1 MRITCA
7 ARSFLRKSWQKA
19 LNYEIED
26 TIAAIA
32 TPPGPGAI
40 AIVRVSGS
48 KALPII
54 RKIAGLE
61 PRPRHAHICTF
72 NNENGVAVDH
82 GLVLFFPGPHSFTG
96 EDVVELHGHGG
107 LVVSEWLLSSVLG
120 LGARAAEPGEF
131 TLRAFLNDKLDL
143 AQAEAVADLVNSGS
157 REAAQAALRS
167 LDGVFSERVQ
177 ILQKNLTEV
186 RVHIEAWLD
195 FPDEDIEPAKIVEIQ
210 DRLQESISFLEQIHS
225 VARNGIQLRD
235 GVDVVI
241 AGRPNVGKSS
251 LMNCLA
257 GYDAAIVTPIPGT
270 TRDLLREHLS
280 IDGLPVTLTD
290 TAGFRVSS
298 DPIETEGV
306 RRAQLA
312 IERADRLFWMV
323 DVQDEPDKALEEAR
337 REFGADKPVT
347 ILQNKVDLVSKN
359 AESFEHEGVTIIR
372 ISALTGEGIPILRE
386 HMKSLAGF
394 GGEVSGAFSA
404 RSRHIDALQR
414 AESSIRSAQKELFGN
429 KALELVSEE
438 LRAGQSALSEL
449 TGAISSDDLLGEIF
463 SGFCIGK

>member
-1 MRITCA
+1 M
-7 ARSFLRKSWQKA
+7 
-19 LNYEIED
+19 NYETKD
-26 TIAAIA
+26 TIAAVA
-32 TPPGPGAI
+32 TAPGPGAI
-40 AIVRVSGS
+40 SIVRVSGPNV
-48 KALPII
+48 LPII
-54 RKIAGLE
+54 NEIAGLT
-61 PRPRHAHICTF
+61 PSPRHAHMF
-72 NNENGVAVDH
+72 ALSDENGAIIDH
-82 GLVLFFPGPHSFTG
+82 GLAIFFPRPHSFTG

-107 LVVSEWLLSSVLG
+107 VVVSEWLLSRVLR

-131 TLRAFLNDKLDL
+131 TLRAFLNDKIDL
-143 AQAEAVADLVNSGS
+143 AQAEAVADLINSGS

-177 ILQKNLTEV
+177 RLQKTLTEA

-195 FPDEDIEPAKIVEIQ
+195 FPDEDIEPAQTLEIQ
-210 DRLQESISFLEQIHS
+210 NHLKESISFLESLRS
-225 VARNGIQLRD
+225 VARDGVQLRD
-235 GVDVVI
+235 GVDIVI

-257 GYDAAIVTPIPGT
+257 GHDAAIVTPIAGT

-280 IDGLPVTLTD
+280 VDGLPITLTD

-312 IERADRLFWMV
+312 IGNADRLFWV
-323 DVQDEPDKALEEAR
+323 VEAQDELETGLNEAHQ
-337 REFGADKPVT
+337 EFGDDKPMT
-347 ILQNKVDLVSKN
+347 ILQNKVDLVSEN
-359 AESFEHEGVTIIR
+359 AGIFEHEGVTIIR
-372 ISALTGEGIPILRE
+372 LSVLTGEGVSILRE
-386 HMKSLAGF
+386 HIKSLAGF

-414 AESSIRSAQKELFGN
+414 AEISIRSAQEELLGN
-429 KALELVSEE
+429 KALEIVSEE
-438 LRAGQSALSEL
+438 LRTGQSALSEI
-449 TGAISSDDLLGEIF
+449 TGEISSDDLLGEIF

>member
-1 MRITCA
+1 MRA
-7 ARSFLRKSWQKA
+7 FLRKSWQKV

-32 TPPGPGAI
+32 TPPGPGGI
-40 AIVRVSGS
+40 AIVRISGA

-54 RKIAGLE
+54 REIAGLE

-72 NNENGVAVDH
+72 SDKNGMAMDH

-107 LVVSEWLLSSVLG
+107 LIVSEWLLSSVLG

-131 TLRAFLNDKLDL
+131 TLRAFLNDKIDL
-143 AQAEAVADLVNSGS
+143 TQAEAVADLVNSGS

-167 LDGVFSERVQ
+167 LDGVFSEQVKT
-177 ILQKNLTEV
+177 LQKNLTEV

-195 FPDEDIEPAKIVEIQ
+195 FPDEDIEPAKVVEIQ
-210 DRLQESISFLEQIHS
+210 DQLKESVRFLEHLRS
-225 VARNGIQLRD
+225 VARDGVQLRD
-235 GVDVVI
+235 GVDIVI
-241 AGRPNVGKSS
+241 AGPPNVGKSS
-251 LMNCLA
+251 LMNRLA

-312 IERADRLFWMV
+312 IERADRIFWMV
-323 DVQDEPDKALEEAR
+323 DVQDDLDKALEAVR
-337 REFGADKPVT
+337 CEFGPDSAVT
-347 ILQNKVDLVSKN
+347 ILQNKIDLVSEN
-359 AESFEHEGVTIIR
+359 ADCFAHENVTIIR
-372 ISALTGEGIPILRE
+372 LSALTGEGISILRE

-394 GGEVSGAFSA
+394 GGEVPGTFSA

-414 AESSIRSAQKELFGN
+414 AENSIRNAKKELFGN
-429 KALELVSEE
+429 KALELVAEE
-438 LRAGQSALSEL
+438 LRFGQSALSEL